1 MKTVAYKLNGD
12 LGSGDVLKG
21 RTLNFKE
28 AENQADLEAQV
39 KEGAFEHIMRA
50 AQSAIDITKQRLVR
64 GWAGSEEIANI
75 LAGKAE
81 GTADLTDDEKADR
94 ALAQLQEW
102 LDEYVYGSRP
112 AGTGEAKRTKAA
124 ASAFGAI
131 AEKAKADPAVR
142 ATLIATLGKEQARA
156 LGIDVEDDATVDA
169 E

>member
-28 AENQADLEAQV
+28 AETLDDVRSQV
-39 KEGAFEHIMRA
+39 KEGGDEHIMRA

-81 GTADLTDDEKADR
+81 GTESLSDDERADR

-112 AGTGEAKRTKAA
+112 AGTGERKKEKAA
-124 ASAFGAI
+124 ASAFNAV

-142 ATLIATLGKEQARA
+142 ATLIATLGREQAAA
-156 LGIDVEDDATVDA
+156 LGIDVDA

>member
-21 RTLNFKE
+21 RTLNFVE
-28 AENQADLEAQV
+28 AETLDDVRSQV
-39 KEGAFEHIMRA
+39 KEGADEHIMRA

-81 GTADLTDDEKADR
+81 GTADMTDDEKADH
-94 ALAQLQEW
+94 ALAQLQTW

-112 AGTGEAKRTKAA
+112 AGTGERKKEKAA
-124 ASAFGAI
+124 ATAFGTI
-131 AEKAKADPAVR
+131 AEKAKADPQVR
-142 ATLIATLGKEQARA
+142 ATLIATLGKEQAAA
-156 LGIDVEDDATVDA
+156 LGIDVSE
-169 E
+169 EG